1 MRILFD
7 NGTPAPLRRHLKPHE
22 VVLAKE
28 RGWATLAN
36 GLLLAA
42 AEAEGFDLLLTS
54 DKNMTYQQ
62 NMSSRLIAIVVLGNP
77 NWKVAR
83 FHTEQVLASIEAAT
97 PGSYVEVEIPFRAS

>member
-7 NGTPAPLRRHLKPHE
+7 NGTAAPLRRHLKPHE

-28 RGWATLAN
+28 RGWETLAN
-36 GLLLAA
+36 GKLLAA
-42 AEAEGFDLLLTS
+42 AEAEGFNLLLTS

-62 NMSSRLIAIVVLGNP
+62 NMSNRLIAIVVLGNP

-83 FHTEQVLASIEAAT
+83 LHIETIVAAVNGAT
-97 PGSYVEVEIPFRAS
+97 PGSYVEVEIPFR